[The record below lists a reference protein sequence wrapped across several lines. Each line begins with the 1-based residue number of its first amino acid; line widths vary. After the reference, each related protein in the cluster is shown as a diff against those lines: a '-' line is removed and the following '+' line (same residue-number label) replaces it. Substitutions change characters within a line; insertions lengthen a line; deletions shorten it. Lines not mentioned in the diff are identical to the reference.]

1 MLTIFST
8 AKPFSGLFGTIQRN
22 AIESWVRLGPDVQVI
37 LFGDE
42 EGSAAACRAAGAL
55 HVPDIPCNEYGT
67 PLLSAM
73 FQVAEDLATNDVMSF
88 VNADIILTKDSLG
101 AVDAVRRQF
110 ERYLVVARRRD
121 IDVEELLNFNDG
133 WDESLVS
140 FARSSGELKSEIWID
155 WFAYPRGL
163 FGELPPFAI
172 GRTGHD
178 NWLIW
183 RAADR
188 GGEVVDATAVATI
201 VHQRH
206 DFSHAGGRRAV
217 FEGVEARRQ
226 RELAGSWRHCH
237 TISHARWL
245 LDDRWHV
252 VPARGWNYR
261 LARPRRTASHLLRF
275 TRPLRRRLEGERGTT
290 QRERHPYHAATA
302 ADG

>member
-8 AKPFSGLFGTIQRN
+8 AKPFTGLFETIQRN
-22 AIESWVRLGPDVQVI
+22 AMESWVRLAPDVQVI
-37 LFGDE
+37 IFGDDD
-42 EGSAAACRAAGAL
+42 GSAAACRETGAL
-55 HVPDIPCNEYGT
+55 HIPDITCNEFGT

-88 VNADIILTKDSLG
+88 VNADIILTKDSLR
-101 AVDAVRRQF
+101 AVAAVRRRF

-121 IDVEELLNFNDG
+121 IDVEELLTFGNG
-133 WDESLVS
+133 WDDSLVS

-155 WFAYPRGL
+155 WFAYPKGL
-163 FGELPPFAI
+163 YGELPPFAI

-188 GGEVVDATAVATI
+188 GAEVVDATAVATI

-206 DFSHAGGRRAV
+206 DFSHAGGHRAV

-226 RELAGSWRHCH
+226 RELAGSWRHYH
-237 TISHARWL
+237 TISHARWV
-245 LDDRWHV
+245 LDDRCDV
-252 VPARGWNYR
+252 LPARGWNYR
-261 LARPRRTASHLLRF
+261 LARPRRAISHLLRF
-275 TRPLRRRLEGERGTT
+275 MRPLRRRLEGERGTT
-290 QRERHPYHAATA
+290 QRERRPYHASLAE
-302 ADG
+302 G

>member
-8 AKPFSGLFGTIQRN
+8 AKPFTGLFGTIQRN
-22 AIESWVRLGPDVQVI
+22 AIASWVRLGTDVQVI
-37 LFGDE
+37 IFGDD
-42 EGSAAACRAAGAL
+42 EGSAEACRATGAL
-55 HVPDIPCNEYGT
+55 HIPDVPCNEFGT

-73 FQVAEDLATNDVMSF
+73 FQAAEDLARNDVMSF
-88 VNADIILTKDSLG
+88 VNADIILTRDSLA
-101 AVDAVRRQF
+101 AVDAVRRRF

-121 IDVEELLNFNDG
+121 IDVDESLSFEAG
-133 WDESLVS
+133 WDASLVS
-140 FARSSGELKSEIWID
+140 FARSAGELKSEIWID
-155 WFAYPRGL
+155 WFAYPKGL
-163 FGELPPFAI
+163 YGQLPPFAI

-188 GGEVVDATAVATI
+188 GADVVDATAVATV

-226 RELAGSWRHCH
+226 RELAGSWRHHH
-237 TISHARWL
+237 TISHARWVL
-245 LDDRWHV
+245 TDRSEV

-261 LARPRRTASHLLRF
+261 LARPRRAASHLLRF
-275 TRPLRRRLEGERGTT
+275 TRPLRRRLEGERGTV
-290 QRERHPYHAATA
+290 QRERHPYPAATLT
-302 ADG
+302 DR